1 MFYCI
6 DDVTSGW
13 SMNFKPKKKRN
24 YSFQLTE
31 QDFEGLRRLAERDT
45 EGNVSFYVRRL
56 VKQDLAKNAEFLKT
70 KTK

>member
-1 MFYCI
+1 
-6 DDVTSGW
+6 
-13 SMNFKPKKKRN
+13 MNFKPKKKRN

>member
-1 MFYCI
+1 
-6 DDVTSGW
+6 
-13 SMNFKPKKKRN
+13 MNFKPKKKRN

-70 KTK
+70 KTKQSL